1 MTQDRI
7 APNFCIPVFG
17 GTRRHERP
25 ARGGLNMVYMFRLPV
40 RVQNFD
46 DVQIEAL
53 KTANF
58 DVCSYAMY
66 FFAASY
72 NDPNMSVGKLIL
84 A

>member
-1 MTQDRI
+1 
-7 APNFCIPVFG
+7 
-17 GTRRHERP
+17 
-25 ARGGLNMVYMFRLPV
+25 MVYFFSLP
-40 RVQNFD
+40 VQNFGD
-46 DVQIEAL
+46 FAVEAL